1 MGAALKHRGPDGEGL
16 YCGPGIGLV
25 ARRLMIG
32 LRAASPQPLV
42 DGNVALVLDGQI
54 YNAPELRRE
63 LERRGHRFQTDAE
76 LEVAIQLY
84 RERGPDF
91 LHALRGMFAL
101 ALWDGEQRTLLLARD
116 RLGIK
121 ALQFAATPDGLVFA
135 SEAKGLIAAGWVRA
149 ALDPEAV
156 DHLLRFSAVHA
167 PRTAFAGVRALLPG
181 QRLFYREGKVRT
193 ERWWDLGQAPAVD
206 RPRSESDWA
215 EGLRERLEAAVR
227 IQLRSS
233 APLARIPR
241 WLRAA
246 PLIGPL
252 SPRRRPYGSA
262 VLLAPAGPP
271 LARYEAITGLRSGA
285 TRSRLYTPDFRERV
299 RAARREGWGLEDAL
313 PAHPPG
319 LTFNPVEYVHV
330 KLHLPDFTQLKVDR
344 TAMACGIEVRFP
356 FLDHEVVEYA
366 ARIPA
371 RHKLG
376 ARLRKNVLRRAM
388 RGVLPDAIRLR
399 EKRGLAAPFSRW
411 MSQPLPEFAGALLSD
426 AALREKGYFD
436 PQEVS
441 VRLARHRAGLEA
453 AGEELMGVLTVQL
466 WDELFLAGRGD
477 PSI

>member
-1 MGAALKHRGPDGEGL
+1 
-16 YCGPGIGLV
+16 
-25 ARRLMIG
+25 
-32 LRAASPQPLV
+32 
-42 DGNVALVLDGQI
+42 
-54 YNAPELRRE
+54 
-63 LERRGHRFQTDAE
+63 
-76 LEVAIQLY
+76 
-84 RERGPDF
+84 
-91 LHALRGMFAL
+91 
-101 ALWDGEQRTLLLARD
+101 
-116 RLGIK
+116 
-121 ALQFAATPDGLVFA
+121 
-135 SEAKGLIAAGWVRA
+135 
-149 ALDPEAV
+149 
-156 DHLLRFSAVHA
+156 
-167 PRTAFAGVRALLPG
+167 
-181 QRLFYREGKVRT
+181 
-193 ERWWDLGQAPAVD
+193 
-206 RPRSESDWA
+206 
-215 EGLRERLEAAVR
+215 
-227 IQLRSS
+227 
-233 APLARIPR
+233 
-241 WLRAA
+241 
-246 PLIGPL
+246 
-252 SPRRRPYGSA
+252 
-262 VLLAPAGPP
+262 LAPAGPP

-319 LTFNPVEYVHV
+319 LAFNPVEYVHV

-399 EKRGLAAPFSRW
+399 EKRGLAAPFGRW
-411 MSQPLPEFAGALLSD
+411 MSQPLPEFAGALLSE

-436 PQEVS
+436 PREVS

-466 WDELFLAGRGD
+466 WDDLFLAGRGD